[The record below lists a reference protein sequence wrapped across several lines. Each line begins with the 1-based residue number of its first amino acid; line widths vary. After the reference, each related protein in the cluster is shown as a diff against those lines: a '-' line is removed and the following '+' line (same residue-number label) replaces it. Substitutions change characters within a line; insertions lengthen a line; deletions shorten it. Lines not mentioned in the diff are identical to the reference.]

1 MQEELKNHKTMEDL
15 KDFYNGIIPFLE
27 RFVENFKIMFN
38 ILNANL
44 LPYNEKNKVLFE
56 IKEIENSLK
65 EILNKFKNILLEVS
79 QDYIEQEANR
89 QYYSFFKDDANPDKM
104 NYVKLLLQYL
114 KLKELYNFTLNNLD
128 YIKKM
133 ILEKFSP
140 QTIFYQQFVDFQMKT
155 CYFKLHKLHLFLKRL
170 EIILQYDKS
179 LEKHK
184 KIFELVHYSP
194 RIEYRFSLIFKE
206 DLENYI
212 KSFFPE
218 EKKSQEELLNLRQ
231 NQLSEEEI
239 YRRSEI
245 LKKNVYIEK
254 EKSYIKNN
262 ILDTSGKYLWNS
274 SMYYFLSYDIQK
286 LKKEESFFNNVFFI
300 DTHLGANPQLVRS
313 KIVRTLIRKDKIL
326 TKEQAQ
332 KQYNTFLDS
341 LFALNRQILILNFQI
356 PEKIELLF
364 LYHLGPLVFFHI
376 NKQYLMDLKTGNLHQ
391 IVHPEK
397 NIIRK
402 VIPNEYIKKSLF
414 QWWIDNVMGNLTE
427 EDKNNYILYQSLI
440 SHIQKVVSKIQ
451 EEFIKT
457 HSQKEAN
464 QTNPKFLD
472 FLKERLGHINLL
484 LIQRYLNIFKHIE
497 IS

>member
-1 MQEELKNHKTMEDL
+1 
-15 KDFYNGIIPFLE
+15 
-27 RFVENFKIMFN
+27 
-38 ILNANL
+38 
-44 LPYNEKNKVLFE
+44 
-56 IKEIENSLK
+56 
-65 EILNKFKNILLEVS
+65 
-79 QDYIEQEANR
+79 
-89 QYYSFFKDDANPDKM
+89 
-104 NYVKLLLQYL
+104 
-114 KLKELYNFTLNNLD
+114 
-128 YIKKM
+128 
-133 ILEKFSP
+133 
-140 QTIFYQQFVDFQMKT
+140 MKT

-414 QWWIDNVMGNLTE
+414 QWWIDNVMRNLTE